1 MIVKKVPNPK
11 GGGSKS
17 GRVGGLVN
25 YIAALEVSNGIDHS
39 HGAKNEKCVHFE
51 TANFVS
57 ENLQTQ
63 IKEMAA
69 LATSNVKS
77 KDPIDHWMLS
87 WRSDEKPTV
96 AQAREAVQIFMKHMK
111 LQGHQVAWGLHGDT
125 DNTHIHIAVNRISP
139 ITGKCVEI
147 NNRFGYAEAHKALA
161 KIEHA
166 QGWKPAEGALFE
178 VQNGKVVAKTKAPK
192 EQDTKPIKQSV
203 ADKEL
208 QTGEKSVL
216 RICQEQAAPII
227 KSAKSWA
234 ELHANLAAEGFKFE
248 RFGSGSKIHFGDVAV
263 KASDVDRAASITAL
277 QKKLGPYQP
286 PGEIK
291 SNDHHQHPSRT
302 TRTATGAIVAAQ
314 KPNTTQT
321 RKQPSNGLRTL
332 SECNLAHDKTSQ
344 GNKNSGVLLTDVG
357 TDNRHAGGLRRND
370 RGSRGASTGTDHS
383 PSSGR
388 SGGLRIVDAGGSR
401 AAGQRVPEPL
411 KPDQPAWLEYQ
422 AIKAERSAAKAAE
435 LLTLRTQHD
444 ADKDK
449 LFAAHKANRVELM
462 DKDWRG
468 NGDAK
473 NMLSSVIAATQAAEK
488 LALREEHKEQ
498 RDALNARYATLPQ
511 YKVWQQQP
519 RLLAPVATMTPSIP
533 QPERLSTTVL
543 GLTHSQDK
551 RGLAFLDKGQELF
564 IDQGRNL
571 AIINQEQQTTQQ
583 IAAALAVAQHK
594 FGNTLEV
601 TGPDEFKQRAIAAAV
616 EHNLLVKFSDP
627 SMEAQRVQMIEAKLQ
642 AERDAQ
648 RAQREQ
654 QQRAEQ
660 EAIKVQA
667 QEQAAE
673 ALALDAAR
681 EAAEQAEQCAA
692 AQVPA
697 PEAQQPVE
705 EMDMEGLVTDRE
717 RELVQRINAAL
728 KADSGKELEACM
740 DSLGGV
746 RSEAQKALAA
756 VSPQEVNHAAIA
768 HRVKQEQNEAARKRG
783 DPQPWGFE
791 GKATACSWDRVAK
804 EAAAERDTHAKT
816 ARPAGMFK
824 GAEGKAWDERSAEL
838 ATKATSWEKA
848 ADGIKRELSLT
859 TEKRVSKE
867 AEVVAAQN
875 AKNAP
880 QHAKQHARAGAI
892 AEVQKRLETAL
903 KPHRERQQEREN
915 SKGWG
920 R

>member
-321 RKQPSNGLRTL
+321 RKQPRDGLRTL
-332 SECNLAHDKTSQ
+332 SECNLAHDKAGKIHPSQ
-344 GNKNSGVLLTDVG
+344 GVLLVDVG
-357 TDNRHAGGLRRND
+357 TDHRQIRGLRRND
-370 RGSRGASTGTDHS
+370 RRDRAERNPGTEHS
-383 PSSGR
+383 PGSSSGR
-388 SGGLRIVDAGGSR
+388 SGGLRIIDAGGSR

-411 KPDQPAWLEYQ
+411 NPKQPGWTEYQ
-422 AIKAERSAAKAAE
+422 AIRAERSAAKAAE
-435 LLTLRTQHD
+435 LLALRTQHD

-449 LFAAHKANRVELM
+449 LYEAHKAERTKLM

-473 NMLSSVIAATQAAEK
+473 NMLSSVIAAKQAAEK
-488 LALREEHKEQ
+488 LALREEQ
-498 RDALNARYATLPQ
+498 RERIDALNARYVPLPQ
-511 YKVWQQQP
+511 YRAWAQQP
-519 RLLAPVATMTPSIP
+519 RLLAPVAAMVPSISKP
-533 QPERLSTTVL
+533 DRLSTTVL
-543 GLTHSQDK
+543 ALTHSQDK
-551 RGLAFLDKGQELF
+551 RGLLFLDKGQSLF
-564 IDQGRNL
+564 IDEGRNL
-571 AIINQEQQTTQQ
+571 AIVDPEKQSTRQ

-594 FGNTLEV
+594 FGTVIEV
-601 TGPDEFKQRAIAAAV
+601 TGNDEFKQRAIEAAV
-616 EHNLLVKFSDP
+616 EHEINVRFSDP
-627 SMEAQRVQMIEAKLQ
+627 EMEAQRTQMAQAKQQ
-642 AERDAQ
+642 AKYTERAPQQPTQPQPAQQPDA
-648 RAQREQ
+648 
-654 QQRAEQ
+654 
-660 EAIKVQA
+660 
-667 QEQAAE
+667 AA

-681 EAAEQAEQCAA
+681 EAAELQAQFQREIREAA
-692 AQVPA
+692 AQRQADRAELEQARNAPELGSIEHEHEQRFEEISDADIQQLRAEQQQQRAAQPEPAQQSEQQNALDEEIPEAPA
-697 PEAQQPVE
+697 PEPEPERYPDVKEAFLEQYKGVDVVAE
-705 EMDMEGLVTDRE
+705 HHIDGMRLDAAEGRLGLFSSHSRAGP
-717 RELVQRINAAL
+717 RVQVL
-728 KADSGKELEACM
+728 CEVPSHKAMPEIGEVFDSRAIPGRGKGG
-740 DSLGGV
+740 LGG
-746 RSEAQKALAA
+746 
-756 VSPQEVNHAAIA
+756 
-768 HRVKQEQNEAARKRG
+768 
-783 DPQPWGFE
+783 
-791 GKATACSWDRVAK
+791 
-804 EAAAERDTHAKT
+804 
-816 ARPAGMFK
+816 
-824 GAEGKAWDERSAEL
+824 
-838 ATKATSWEKA
+838 
-848 ADGIKRELSLT
+848 
-859 TEKRVSKE
+859 
-867 AEVVAAQN
+867 
-875 AKNAP
+875 
-880 QHAKQHARAGAI
+880 
-892 AEVQKRLETAL
+892 
-903 KPHRERQQEREN
+903 
-915 SKGWG
+915 
-920 R
+920 

>member
-411 KPDQPAWLEYQ
+411 KPNQPGWTEYQ
-422 AIKAERSAAKAAE
+422 AIRAERSAAKAAE

-449 LFAAHKANRVELM
+449 LFAAHKANRAELM

-473 NMLSSVIAATQAAEK
+473 NMLSSVIAAKQAAEK
-488 LALREEHKEQ
+488 LALREEQ
-498 RDALNARYATLPQ
+498 RERIDALNARYVPLPQ
-511 YKVWQQQP
+511 YRAWAQQP
-519 RLLAPVATMTPSIP
+519 RLLAPVAAMVPSIP
-533 QPERLSTTVL
+533 KPERLSTTVL
-543 GLTHSQDK
+543 ALTHSQAE
-551 RGLAFLDKGQELF
+551 RGLLFFDKGQSLF
-564 IDQGRNL
+564 IDEGRNL
-571 AIINQEQQTTQQ
+571 AIVDPEKQSTRQ

-594 FGNTLEV
+594 FGTVIEV
-601 TGPDEFKQRAIAAAV
+601 TGNDEFKQRAIEAAV
-616 EHNLLVKFSDP
+616 EHEINIRFSDP
-627 SMEAQRVQMIEAKLQ
+627 AMEAQRVQMIEAKLQ

-660 EAIKVQA
+660 EVAKVQA

-681 EAAEQAEQCAA
+681 EAAEQAEAKAKQRAA

-697 PEAQQPVE
+697 PEAQQPNALDE
-705 EMDMEGLVTDRE
+705 EIQPPTPTPAPEPEPQLAPEPQPQIDLQADIYAQIATAIAAAHEHSRLARAKTEIADTAAEDWGGKIIASNAEFVAVSSSTTVKIYSVSELKKRLTYDGTDVTDGKFAAGNELTRKSGRDGMRTLLTEE
-717 RELVQRINAAL
+717 REHAQTQETRDSREGGGI
-728 KADSGKELEACM
+728 AD
-740 DSLGGV
+740 
-746 RSEAQKALAA
+746 
-756 VSPQEVNHAAIA
+756 
-768 HRVKQEQNEAARKRG
+768 
-783 DPQPWGFE
+783 
-791 GKATACSWDRVAK
+791 
-804 EAAAERDTHAKT
+804 
-816 ARPAGMFK
+816 
-824 GAEGKAWDERSAEL
+824 
-838 ATKATSWEKA
+838 
-848 ADGIKRELSLT
+848 
-859 TEKRVSKE
+859 
-867 AEVVAAQN
+867 
-875 AKNAP
+875 
-880 QHAKQHARAGAI
+880 
-892 AEVQKRLETAL
+892 
-903 KPHRERQQEREN
+903 
-915 SKGWG
+915 
-920 R
+920 